1 MHFNHEKY
9 SCIYLHKFLL
19 FEVDIYQLLGYGT
32 HDLGEGRELS
42 FQAGVGQNKTKGERD
57 ILFLNE
63 TAKAN
68 YNSLSAT
75 AGIGLA
81 DTYQL
86 NEVTKIIPSARAD
99 YTWIKDESYTESG
112 SSANL
117 QVDSHSTDELILSID
132 GKVSHELSPSTDVTA
147 NLSLGYD
154 ALDAPSSI
162 TASFAGAPGSSFV
175 TEGLDSSPWLQQAGF
190 GVIKTTENGMEVSL
204 RYDAE
209 HRESFLNQTASVK
222 FRWDF

>member
-1 MHFNHEKY
+1 M
-9 SCIYLHKFLL
+9 
-19 FEVDIYQLLGYGT
+19 
-32 HDLGEGRELS
+32 
-42 FQAGVGQNKTKGERD
+42 
-57 ILFLNE
+57 
-63 TAKAN
+63 
-68 YNSLSAT
+68 
-75 AGIGLA
+75 
-81 DTYQL
+81 
-86 NEVTKIIPSARAD
+86 
-99 YTWIKDESYTESG
+99 
-112 SSANL
+112 
-117 QVDSHSTDELILSID
+117 DSHSTDELILSID

-175 TEGLDSSPWLQQAGF
+175 TEGLDSSPWLQRAGF
-190 GVIKTTENGMEVSL
+190 GIIKTTENGMEVSL